1 MMSTPYLG
9 YRLTCSFQ
17 NDTARQALMVGEGI
31 DLPHVQMELSTLFF
45 TLLGWRW
52 LNVAVFKRFT
62 E

>member
-1 MMSTPYLG
+1 
-9 YRLTCSFQ
+9 
-17 NDTARQALMVGEGI
+17 MVGEGI